1 MGTLLPHSTT
11 AIYCLTHSIVLL
23 YCAHMWSYIVSIFSI
38 YFLSLLS
45 HSLYSLTLMY
55 PSIVS
60 LYPQSITSIY
70 CLTHYSN
77 KIAKWLDSNRGSL
90 VSEATALPTA
100 PQPLLWFRPILS
112 VYSFSLSLFLFSW
125 SQRQKVFH
133 LRKKHTPPNKKELE
147 QKLSWTTQGNLGG
160 LPVL

>member
-23 YCAHMWSYIVSIFSI
+23 YFAHMWSYIVSIFSI

-45 HSLYSLTLMY
+45 HSLYCLTLMY

-70 CLTHYSN
+70 CLTHFSN
-77 KIAKWLDSNRGSL
+77 KIANDWIR
-90 VSEATALPTA
+90 TADLWCRKR
-100 PQPLLWFRPILS
+100 PLYQLRHSHCFGFDLS
-112 VYSFSLSLFLFSW
+112 YLYTVSLSLSFFFHEANVKKFSI
-125 SQRQKVFH
+125 
-133 LRKKHTPPNKKELE
+133 
-147 QKLSWTTQGNLGG
+147 
-160 LPVL
+160 